1 MRVALA
7 VTPRAAA
14 DTVGPWSND
23 VLRVRVTRPPVD
35 GDANRAVLRLV
46 AAALGLAPGRLELV
60 GGTRGRRK
68 WVEVTGVSDEELR
81 RRLARLA
88 G

>member
-14 DTVGPWSND
+14 DAVGPWSND

-46 AAALGLAPGRLELV
+46 AAALGVTPGRVALV
-60 GGTRGRRK
+60 AGTRGRRK
-68 WVEVTGVSDEELR
+68 WVEVSGVSDAELR